1 MTRTCLLFRND
12 NSFKVLKYNISQSD
26 IQLTK
31 IVTERYPAKGDS
43 CSSRIFYD
51 LPEVICRLQALKEIY
66 TYCRWIA
73 QVSAV
78 VEEPFMTTSK
88 Q

>member
-51 LPEVICRLQALKEIY
+51 LPEASDLQITSIKRNIY
-66 TYCRWIA
+66 
-73 QVSAV
+73 VL
-78 VEEPFMTTSK
+78 
-88 Q
+88 